1 MNQDELNEARTNPEF
16 LEYLEKTRV
25 DAIET
30 KNIAALYEVLDS
42 MLILDLDEKKI
53 NSVYEHIL
61 TISFDEVDKI
71 VNSGKKLSLDNEEL
85 YLVRSFYEHAIEKW
99 SNTMIDGAKQLIF
112 VLSNIINDELLEKSL
127 SIHLIVISKGMSLDE
142 FYEKHVD
149 INAVPSEEK
158 YSYFIDTFNF
168 DMDTFINENKDI
180 LELEYKNLK
189 HLLD

>member
-25 DAIET
+25 DAIES

-42 MLILDLDEKKI
+42 MLILDLDEEKI

-71 VNSGKKLSLDNEEL
+71 VNNGKKLSLDNEEL

-112 VLSNIINDELLEKSL
+112 VLSNIIKDELLEKSL
-127 SIHLIVISKGMSLDE
+127 AIHLIVISKGMSLDE

>member
-61 TISFDEVDKI
+61 TISFDAVDKI

-127 SIHLIVISKGMSLDE
+127 AIHLIVISKGMSLDE